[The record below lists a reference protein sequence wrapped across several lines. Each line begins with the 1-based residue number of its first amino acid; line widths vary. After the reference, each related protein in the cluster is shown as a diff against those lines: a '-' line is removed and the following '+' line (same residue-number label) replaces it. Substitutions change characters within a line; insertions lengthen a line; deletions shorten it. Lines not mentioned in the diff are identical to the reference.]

1 MIPEMDP
8 VSIISVACGVSKVA
22 YQVSVTLYTFVN
34 ATKNVDQSVNSLYA
48 EVNGLNRVLD
58 AIASSLE
65 NPVIK
70 SVNAA
75 DQHTSELLNSI
86 DGALKDCRHT
96 VETLA
101 DILKGVTEKNKSR
114 NPFKQSARQI
124 KLNIR
129 EDEIKNL
136 RSQTHTHNMNLQMAL
151 QTINL

>member
-1 MIPEMDP
+1 MISAMDP
-8 VSIISVACGVSKVA
+8 VSIISIACGVSKVA

-34 ATKNVDQSVNSLYA
+34 ATKNVDQSVKLLCA
-48 EVNGLNRVLD
+48 EVDGLNRVLD
-58 AIASSLE
+58 AITSSLA
-65 NPVIK
+65 NPLIK
-70 SVNAA
+70 SVSAA

-86 DGALKDCRHT
+86 DGALNDCRHT
-96 VETLA
+96 VEALA

-129 EDEIKNL
+129 EDDIKNL
-136 RSQTHTHNMNLQMAL
+136 RSQIHTHNMNLQMAL